1 MSRSHEWGEGG
12 GYLLF
17 LFRFC
22 SNPNYRH
29 TAFCVLRKFLVQYP
43 EFASP
48 TLLSHR
54 LRRNSPI
61 RSLAI
66 RHFFFPFSFSSHPI
80 LAPFPL
86 SLSFFPSP
94 LLFPSSPLSLPI
106 TTDVSCTPTIPHL
119 CRGCAPSLSG
129 MCPAFACLACIG
141 GNQRSQ
147 RQAEIHAAK
156 RGDSAASRASH
167 EWRQCNEGKKVHTTQ
182 QTSQKPPPPLRV
194 TRCFTAVALLGPRS
208 AFRAR
213 LSEGRPPPLLGFQS
227 RAPCCSLGVPNH
239 RVRSSRGATLQ

>member
-1 MSRSHEWGEGG
+1 MNGGRGG
-12 GYLLF
+12 G
-17 LFRFC
+17 
-22 SNPNYRH
+22 ND
-29 TAFCVLRKFLVQYP
+29 
-43 EFASP
+43 
-48 TLLSHR
+48 
-54 LRRNSPI
+54 I
-61 RSLAI
+61 
-66 RHFFFPFSFSSHPI
+66 FFFCKLQTHRILRSAEISRPIPRIRFAHPPLTPPPSQFAHSLSCHPSRFFPVLLLLPSDPCSLPSLSLVFSLSP
-80 LAPFPL
+80 
-86 SLSFFPSP
+86 SLSFFPS
-94 LLFPSSPLSLPI
+94 LPSHHHRCVMHTNYS
-106 TTDVSCTPTIPHL
+106 
-119 CRGCAPSLSG
+119 ASLSG
-129 MCPAFACLACIG
+129 LCPAFACLACIG

-239 RVRSSRGATLQ
+239 RVRSSRGAALQ